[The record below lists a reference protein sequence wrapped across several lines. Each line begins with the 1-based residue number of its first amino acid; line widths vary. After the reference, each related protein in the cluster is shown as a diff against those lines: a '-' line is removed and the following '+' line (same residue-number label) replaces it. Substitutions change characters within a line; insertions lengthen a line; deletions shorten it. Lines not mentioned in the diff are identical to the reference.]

1 MVRKKKQSLRTLGL
15 CFGFGCDCT
24 VESEKCGFALFV
36 GGNAQ
41 FLLCCYD
48 LKKKLFPEKLLFLF
62 LLRLHNWGLWKCQ
75 TTHGLIKFSGES
87 RGFAKIDKEVP
98 N

>member
-1 MVRKKKQSLRTLGL
+1 MVRKKQSPRTLGL

-48 LKKKLFPEKLLFLF
+48 KKKT
-62 LLRLHNWGLWKCQ
+62 C
-75 TTHGLIKFSGES
+75 S
-87 RGFAKIDKEVP
+87 
-98 N
+98 